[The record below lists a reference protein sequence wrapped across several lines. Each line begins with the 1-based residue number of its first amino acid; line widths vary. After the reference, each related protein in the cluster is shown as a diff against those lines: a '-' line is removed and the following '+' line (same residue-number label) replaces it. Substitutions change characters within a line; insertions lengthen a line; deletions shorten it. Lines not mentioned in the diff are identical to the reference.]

1 MRALHVLSVVLN
13 IFVPALISCGTDHQL
28 KSVMIINTVHQVHK
42 NIIDVC
48 ITCKG
53 SEDDTEWVSSTCHLN
68 LSDGKLP
75 VCSKTNKMNFPMKPE
90 CL

>member
-28 KSVMIINTVHQVHK
+28 KSVMIINAVHQAHK

-48 ITCKG
+48 
-53 SEDDTEWVSSTCHLN
+53 TELV
-68 LSDGKLP
+68 K
-75 VCSKTNKMNFPMKPE
+75 VVKTIRNGLAQPAI
-90 CL
+90 

>member
-1 MRALHVLSVVLN
+1 
-13 IFVPALISCGTDHQL
+13 
-28 KSVMIINTVHQVHK
+28 MIIHTVHQVHK

-48 ITCKG
+48 IIGKG
-53 SEDDTEWVSSTCHLN
+53 SEDNMEWVSSTCHLN

-75 VCSKTNKMNFPMKPE
+75 VCSKANKMNFPMKPE